1 MVNCWLKLSTIFTFD
16 IHSMKRMVIHC
27 LRWEKRKLSTF
38 STNGARKGCKTN
50 QPLDRQLCSAS
61 LFPCFPAL

>member
-16 IHSMKRMVIHC
+16 IHPVKRMVIHC

-38 STNGARKGCKTN
+38 STSGVRKGCKTN

>member
-16 IHSMKRMVIHC
+16 IHPVKRMVIHC

-38 STNGARKGCKTN
+38 PPAEQEKGVKLIN
-50 QPLDRQLCSAS
+50 H
-61 LFPCFPAL
+61 